1 MIATLIQL
9 FMFITPVISALTLAM
24 KREEVK
30 RAGDSVAW
38 PAVKAKIIDVKL
50 VPTGKK
56 YKGQPLYRLDV
67 TVKYRFEEQTYT
79 ARLNPAD
86 DTGLA
91 EGPKQWGRDLALKYR
106 PDTAVRLYVNP
117 KRPKQATLQPGVTTV
132 SSARWM
138 IIGGVMLFFSFI
150 LHLLSVLALS
160 QRFFSLSSTTGFVL
174 AMITF
179 TVMLMLG
186 VLIFM
191 LIQETTSQQK
201 A

>member
-30 RAGDSVAW
+30 RAGESVAW
-38 PAVKAKIIDVKL
+38 PAVKAQITGVQL

-56 YKGQPLYRLDV
+56 YKEQPLYRLEV
-67 TVKYRFEEQTYT
+67 AVKYRFDEQIHT

-86 DTGLA
+86 ESGLA
-91 EGPKQWGRDLALKYR
+91 EGPKQWARELALKYR
-106 PDTAVRLYVNP
+106 PDTAVRLYANP
-117 KRPKQATLQPGVTTV
+117 QRPKQATLQPGVTTV

-138 IIGGVMLFFSFI
+138 AIGGVMLFFSFV
-150 LHLLSVLALS
+150 LHLLSVMALAR
-160 QRFFSLSSTTGFVL
+160 RFFSLPSGTGFVL
-174 AMITF
+174 ALVTF
-179 TVMLMLG
+179 LVMLMLG
-186 VLIFM
+186 ALIF
-191 LIQETTSQQK
+191 LLVQETTSRQK